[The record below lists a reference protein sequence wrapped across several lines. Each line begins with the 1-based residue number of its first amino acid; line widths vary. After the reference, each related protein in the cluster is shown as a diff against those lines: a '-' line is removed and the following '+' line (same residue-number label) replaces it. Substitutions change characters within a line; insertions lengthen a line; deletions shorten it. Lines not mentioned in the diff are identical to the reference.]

1 MEIQDNP
8 DSHLQQAPESPTH
21 TNAMPD
27 LQVGQNNPSL
37 PVRTFRVPAS
47 PDFSGMLLL
56 VIPQDFQPIPDNAA
70 LGQRLRLAATAFIE
84 TINMPNQEGP
94 KGLLRF

>member
-1 MEIQDNP
+1 MDTQDDPNSCLRQGP
-8 DSHLQQAPESPTH
+8 DAPTL
-21 TNAMPD
+21 TNAMPN
-27 LQVGQNNPSL
+27 LPTGHNNPSL
-37 PVRTFRVPAS
+37 SVQTFRVPAS
-47 PDFSGMLLL
+47 PNFSEMLLL

-94 KGLLRF
+94 KGLLHF